1 MRPRRPTRERGADA
15 EALARRHL
23 ERQGLRFRAAN
34 VHCRGGEL
42 DLVMDDN
49 GTLTFVEVRQRSRD
63 DFGTAAESITAGKRR
78 RLVTAARY
86 YLHSN
91 GADDAPCRFD
101 AVTVDGDGRIE
112 WLRDA
117 FRADE

>member
-1 MRPRRPTRERGADA
+1 MRLRRSTRAVGADA
-15 EALARRHL
+15 ETRAREHL
-23 ERQGLRFRAAN
+23 ERQGLRLRAAN

-42 DLVMDDN
+42 DLIMEDC
-49 GTLTFVEVRQRSRD
+49 GTLVFVEVRQRSRS
-63 DFGTAAESITAGKRR
+63 DFGTAAESITARKRR

-86 YLHSN
+86 YLHRN

-101 AVTVDGDGRIE
+101 AVAVDGDRIE